1 MLKLIKKKLEEQVIK
16 KNKEKE
22 KNLLLSE
29 IVFQISNKNN
39 LNLKYIEILEDIN
52 KKGFESA
59 ALIHSIS
66 DSSSLGGKLGW
77 IKQRSLNNIIRK
89 EIKNLKKSEITK
101 PIYTPNGYLILQID
115 EIKYEKIKFN
125 KNYEINELIKSITNQ
140 QLNQHSII
148 YFNKIK
154 KNTNI
159 NEL

>member
-1 MLKLIKKKLEEQVIK
+1 M
-16 KNKEKE
+16 
-22 KNLLLSE
+22 
-29 IVFQISNKNN
+29 
-39 LNLKYIEILEDIN
+39 
-52 KKGFESA
+52 
-59 ALIHSIS
+59 
-66 DSSSLGGKLGW
+66 GW